1 MFKKIALGLVA
12 LLAGFAVVVALQP
25 ASFAVE
31 RTARVQAPPELVFG
45 HIQSLRAM
53 DAWSPFARMD
63 AQMKITYEG
72 PEAGVGSRS
81 SWVGPQMGTGN
92 LTVTA
97 VKPERE
103 VEMRL
108 DMLTPMAASNRIV
121 FTLTPDGDGTRV
133 RWRMEGR
140 NGFVSKAMGLVMS
153 VDEMVGGQFE
163 QGLASLQTL
172 VEADSARRVSLVDG
186 QAS

>member
-1 MFKKIALGLVA
+1 MFKKIALGLGALVA
-12 LLAGFAVVVALQP
+12 LLALVVALQP

-31 RTARVQAPPELVFG
+31 RSAAIQAPPELVFG

-53 DAWSPFARMD
+53 DAWSPFAKMD
-63 AQMKITYEG
+63 PQMKISYEG

-81 SWVGPQMGTGN
+81 SWQGPQMGTGS

-97 VKPERE
+97 VKPGRE

-108 DMLTPMAASNRIV
+108 DMMTPMAASNRIV
-121 FTLTPDGDGTRV
+121 FTLTPEGDGTRV
-133 RWRMEGR
+133 TWRMEGR
-140 NGFVSKAMGLVMS
+140 NNFISKAMGLLMS
-153 VDEMVGGQFE
+153 MDGMVGGHFE

-172 VEADSARRVSLVDG
+172 AEADARHVSLADG